1 LVLPEGIIDLQVDV
15 EAVADRLDIA
25 LQTRIE
31 RLDYGLLLKRVD
43 PENEAEG
50 VLSLDSHLRAL
61 TPSLEE
67 LLVYADGHL
76 DFTLYPENFRTTL
89 FDLWATHLLAALMP
103 ALDSGP
109 GPQLNCV
116 VGRFTV
122 ESGLMT
128 PDALLI
134 DTSRIR
140 VRGKGKIDLQTGKL
154 NLTLEPRP
162 KTRGLISLA
171 TPVRVTGRLDDPS
184 IRLTTGGLARTF
196 FRLYLWFWTVFRE
209 LARKPLP
216 ADGADVCVDPAP
228 RANLQ
233 LYSTID

>member
-1 LVLPEGIIDLQVDV
+1 
-15 EAVADRLDIA
+15 
-25 LQTRIE
+25 
-31 RLDYGLLLKRVD
+31 
-43 PENEAEG
+43 
-50 VLSLDSHLRAL
+50 
-61 TPSLEE
+61 LEE

-103 ALDSGP
+103 TLDAGP

-162 KTRGLISLA
+162 KRRGLISLA

-184 IRLTTGGLARTF
+184 IHLTTGGLARTF
-196 FRLYLWFWTVFRE
+196 FRVYLWFWTAFRE
-209 LARKPLP
+209 LTRKPLP
-216 ADGADVCVDPAP
+216 ADGADVCIDPPP
-228 RANLQ
+228 RTDLQ
-233 LYSTID
+233 LFSASD